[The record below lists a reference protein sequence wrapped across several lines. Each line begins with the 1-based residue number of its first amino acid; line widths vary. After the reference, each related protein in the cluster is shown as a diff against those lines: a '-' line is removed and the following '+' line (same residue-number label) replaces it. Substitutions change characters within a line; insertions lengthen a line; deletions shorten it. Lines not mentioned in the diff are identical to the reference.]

1 MKQKIGYL
9 SIIVPSYDEAKAY
22 YTEVMDFDLLEDT
35 DLGDNK
41 RWLLVTPKGSAGTGI
56 VLTEAVTNEEKQMI
70 GNQGAGRVFLFLH
83 TDDFYRDYDNY
94 RKKGVTF
101 LEEPRSEPYGTV
113 AEFQDC
119 FGNKWDLL
127 EPS

>member
-35 DLGDNK
+35 NLGDNK

-56 VLTEAVTNEEKQMI
+56 VLAEAVTNEEKQMI

-113 AEFQDC
+113 AVFQDC